1 MKIQETLLGLE
12 RGIHLADMIGLGDAD
27 LNRFER
33 ACYQWQQAAAI
44 ELCRRIGM
52 LSLEESISPDKDGLP
67 LTMGAGKTSSAVAS
81 AVAYAEGYGH
91 D

>member
-12 RGIHLADMIGLGDAD
+12 RGIHLADMLGLNDAD
-27 LNRFER
+27 LNRLER

-44 ELCRRIGM
+44 EMCRR
-52 LSLEESISPDKDGLP
+52 
-67 LTMGAGKTSSAVAS
+67 AGKTGEAIAGLWRELPGQGY
-81 AVAYAEGYGH
+81 YAEGHGH

>member
-12 RGIHLADMIGLGDAD
+12 RGIHLADVLGLDDSA

-33 ACYQWQQAAAI
+33 ACYQWQQSAAI
-44 ELCRRIGM
+44 ELCRRSGHR
-52 LSLEESISPDKDGLP
+52 PDWEDM
-67 LTMGAGKTSSAVAS
+67 TMGAGKTSF
-81 AVAYAEGYGH
+81 AVAYAEGHGH

>member
-1 MKIQETLLGLE
+1 MRIQETLLSLE
-12 RGIHLADMIGLGDAD
+12 RGIHLADMLGLGDAD

-44 ELCRRIGM
+44 ELCRRSGQR
-52 LSLEESISPDKDGLP
+52 PDWEDM
-67 LTMGAGKTSSAVAS
+67 TMGAGKSFSGVRLT
-81 AVAYAEGYGH
+81 EGHGH

>member
-12 RGIHLADMIGLGDAD
+12 RGIHLADMLGLNDAD
-27 LNRFER
+27 LNRLER

-44 ELCRRIGM
+44 ELCRRSGQR
-52 LSLEESISPDKDGLP
+52 PDWED
-67 LTMGAGKTSSAVAS
+67 TTIGAGKTYS
-81 AVAYAEGYGH
+81 AVAYAEGRGH

>member
-12 RGIHLADMIGLGDAD
+12 RGIHLADMLGLNDAD
-27 LNRFER
+27 LNRLER

-44 ELCRRIGM
+44 ELCRRAGM
-52 LSLEESISPDKDGLP
+52 RPDQEGLP
-67 LTMGAGKTSSAVAS
+67 LTIGAGKTSSAVA
-81 AVAYAEGYGH
+81 YAEGRGH